1 MKIHQDKYTNLKLF
15 TWFFHP
21 RLVPHCTMQS
31 TAWHWPG
38 LGERDLSPVSHS
50 PVFPGSS
57 KLHPATAE
65 QSIHQSSGTITC
77 SDMKEKRLCP
87 YLTFYYLFYFSTCS
101 NFWVTLLP
109 FSVPEVDDGHTV
121 WRKLVVLQAMP
132 HKLTNYLLLQNIC
145 IKMAPSLTLF

>member
-1 MKIHQDKYTNLKLF
+1 MIFSSQISAALYNAVNSLTLA
-15 TWFFHP
+15 WFG
-21 RLVPHCTMQS
+21 R
-31 TAWHWPG
+31 
-38 LGERDLSPVSHS
+38 ERSESSLPFSHF

-57 KLHPATAE
+57 KPHPATAE

-77 SDMKEKRLCP
+77 FDMKEKRLCL
-87 YLTFYYLFYFSTCS
+87 YFTFFNYLFYFSTCS

-109 FSVPEVDDGHTV
+109 SSVPAADDGHTV